1 MTSAILA
8 QCVLTG
14 FKLYKWLLQEIPDF
28 STPNNKQDKI
38 SKTPRNNTGFME
50 DSEES
55 SSIISV
61 SDSENGCTYNDT
73 GSLIR
78 NI

>member
-8 QCVLTG
+8 QCILTG

-28 STPNNKQDKI
+28 STQNKKQDKI
-38 SKTPRNNTGFME
+38 SKTPRNNTGFIE

-61 SDSENGCTYNDT
+61 SDNVNGCTYNDT

-78 NI
+78 IS

>member
-38 SKTPRNNTGFME
+38 SKTPRNNTGFIE

-55 SSIISV
+55 SSIVSL
-61 SDSENGCTYNDT
+61 SDSENGRTYNDT